1 MRGRRDDTGG
11 GIRSPETGQTDS
23 LDLARLDRDLR
34 DLSIEER
41 CSFGPE
47 LRAELAAEYAR
58 MQSAGVSRSVG
69 TRRSLLAA
77 AVLVLLLIGA
87 WLVPPARAALA
98 RLLLSLPEA
107 EPAAV
112 DPPLEVPPPVP
123 VVLVDLE
130 ESPAPED
137 PRPEPRMEPPPRPPL
152 AEALDGPP
160 PALPP
165 TRPSLVDRDLARR
178 IVTDEYPVALQAA
191 GIGGVVR
198 VLLWVRP
205 DGTPETPT
213 VRISSGRRELDE
225 AALRATRS
233 FRFLAATRAG
243 QKVGTWVEFS
253 IRFEPNRK
261 GSQPDPE
268 YQAVEIPFGTDIPR

>member
-1 MRGRRDDTGG
+1 MKRRRDDTGG
-11 GIRSPETGQTDS
+11 SIRYPDAGQTDS
-23 LDLARLDRDLR
+23 PDLARLDRDLR

-58 MQSAGVSRSVG
+58 MQSAGASRSVG
-69 TRRSLLAA
+69 TRRRLLAA
-77 AVLVLLLIGA
+77 AAVVLLLIGA
-87 WLVPPARAALA
+87 LLVPPARASLA
-98 RLLLSLPEA
+98 RLFLSLPEA
-107 EPAAV
+107 RPAAV
-112 DPPLEVPPPVP
+112 DPPPSPPPVP
-123 VVLVDLE
+123 AVVVEVE
-130 ESPAPED
+130 ELAFPEEQ
-137 PRPEPRMEPPPRPPL
+137 RPEPQLEPPPRPAP
-152 AEALDGPP
+152 AEGLDGPP
-160 PALPP
+160 PPLPP
-165 TRPSLVDRDLARR
+165 TLPSLLDRDLARR
-178 IVTDEYPVALQAA
+178 IVTEEYPVALQAA

-213 VRISSGRRELDE
+213 VRTSSGRRGLDE

-233 FRFLAATRAG
+233 FRFLPATRAG

-253 IRFEPNRK
+253 IRFEPNRT

-268 YQAVEIPFGTDIPR
+268 YQAVEIPFEADGPR